1 MNEPF
6 SIQGAVMQVLQKLGQ
21 DAIAWAPRLVTAMV
35 LALIG
40 WLIARLLQ
48 ILVSQ
53 VLHRAGVDAALDRAG
68 LLDSFRRLGIHEP
81 GRRFVPSVLF
91 WLTLLIFLQSGAEMV
106 GLVQIAAGITAFF
119 AFLPNLFSAA
129 LVLLLGNALGQF
141 LARAVTAYARESGL
155 AFARSLGN
163 FVSGFVL
170 FVVVIV
176 ALGQLRV
183 DTRILN
189 ILTIVIFSGAALG
202 FGLTFGL
209 GTRDTT
215 RNLVAGFYARRLF
228 AAGERLTIAG
238 QTGRL
243 RAISAMQTLLEHEGR
258 TVAVPNSTFLEQVVG
273 RDDSALPP
281 SRS

>member
-6 SIQGAVMQVLQKLGQ
+6 SIQGAVMQVLNKLGQ
-21 DAIAWAPRLVTAMV
+21 DAINWAPRMVTAVV
-35 LALIG
+35 LAVIG
-40 WLIARLLQ
+40 WIIAKLIQ

-53 VLHRAGVDAALDRAG
+53 VLHRAGVDGALDKAG
-68 LLDSFRRLGIHEP
+68 LLDSFKRLGIHEP
-81 GRRFVPSVLF
+81 GRRFVPSILF
-91 WLTLLIFLQSGAEMV
+91 WLALLVFLQSAAEMV
-106 GLVQIAAGITAFF
+106 GAVQIAAGITAFF

-141 LARAVTAYARESGL
+141 LARAVTAYARDSGL
-155 AFARSLGN
+155 SFARSLGS
-163 FVSGFVL
+163 FVSSFVL

-228 AAGERLTIAG
+228 SAG
-238 QTGRL
+238 QQLEMAGQSGRL
-243 RAISAMQTLLEHEGR
+243 RAISAMQTLLETDGR
-258 TVAVPNSTFLEQVVG
+258 TIAVPNATFLEQVVR
-273 RDDSALPP
+273 RDDATLPP
-281 SRS
+281 ARD